1 MITDDNKL
9 LNKRK
14 EKMENTLYERLGGEV
29 GIRKLANDIAENH
42 LDNPLIKTRFEI
54 VEDMDKTKQLVFEF
68 ICAGTG
74 GPQAYT
80 GVGMLKAH
88 TGMNISE
95 QEFIAVVDDIM
106 AAMDQNNL
114 GEREKNDMLAI
125 AYSLKGE
132 IIRV

>member
-1 MITDDNKL
+1 
-9 LNKRK
+9 
-14 EKMENTLYERLGGEV
+14 MENTLYERLGGEV

-42 LDNPLIKTRFEI
+42 LANPLIKTRFEI

-95 QEFIAVVDDIM
+95 QEFIAVVDDIL
-106 AAMDQNNL
+106 AAMDQNDL
-114 GEREKNDMLAI
+114 GEREKNEMLAI
-125 AYSLKGE
+125 GYSLKDE